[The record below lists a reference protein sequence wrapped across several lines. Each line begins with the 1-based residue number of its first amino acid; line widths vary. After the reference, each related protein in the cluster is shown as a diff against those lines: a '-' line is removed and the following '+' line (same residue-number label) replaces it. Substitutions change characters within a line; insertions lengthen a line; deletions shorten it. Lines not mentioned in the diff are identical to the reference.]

1 MKTFKLNLDDLTV
14 VSFEAGAREIM
25 GTTQGAAI
33 SRVCTDYYTGCTL
46 VDC

>member
-14 VSFEAGAREIM
+14 VTFEAAAREIIA
-25 GTTQGAAI
+25 TTQGAAI
-33 SRVCTDYYTGCTL
+33 SRHCTDYYTGCTL